1 MTLYMPSGT
10 ARPFLPD
17 AVMPKRRPGR
27 KAKKQSSAAI
37 QRENAMK
44 KTLALL
50 VGLSAMAAAQSADA
64 ETLKV
69 AVAQRGFWNSTF
81 IDIGLKQG
89 YFREAGLD
97 IEILYTE
104 GGASTLTPVIA
115 GSIDIAMTNGVLGVV
130 AAYAK
135 GMPVKIISAEATGA
149 AEAFWYA
156 RPESGI
162 KRLADTNSKTV
173 AFSSPGSSTNLILLQ
188 LINQAQV
195 APTLV
200 ATGGAPGTLTQV
212 MSGQIDVGW
221 SVPPFVLQQLA
232 DGRLVI
238 IARGSDVAAL
248 AEQTIRVNVA
258 NVNALKEKRGAL
270 VRFLKVLSR
279 SIDWAYSD
287 PHATDNYAEIAKVP
301 RALAQQTRDEFFPK
315 QALQLSEVKGLD
327 VTLKQALEFKYITTP
342 MTA

>member
-1 MTLYMPSGT
+1 MT
-10 ARPFLPD
+10 R
-17 AVMPKRRPGR
+17 V
-27 KAKKQSSAAI
+27 I
-37 QRENAMK
+37 V
-44 KTLALL
+44 LL
-50 VGLSAMAAAQSADA
+50 LGLSAVAGAQSASA
-64 ETLKV
+64 ETLRV

-81 IDIGLKQG
+81 IDVGLKQG
-89 YFREAGLD
+89 YFKEAGLD
-97 IEILYTE
+97 IDILYTE

-162 KRLADTNSKTV
+162 KALADTNGKTV

-188 LINQAQV
+188 LIQQAKV
-195 APTLV
+195 APKLV

-232 DGRLVI
+232 DGKLVI

-258 NVNALKEKRGAL
+258 NANALKEKRDAF
-270 VRFLKVLSR
+270 VRFVKALSR
-279 SIDWAYSD
+279 AIDWAYYD
-287 PHATDNYAEIAKVP
+287 PGAIDNYAEIAKVP
-301 RALAQQTRDEFFPK
+301 RALAQRTRDEFFPK
-315 QALQLSEVKGLD
+315 QGLQLSEVKGLE
-327 VTLKQALEFKYITTP
+327 VTLKQALEFKYISAP
-342 MTA
+342 MSVADAQGMLDILYRPDPK